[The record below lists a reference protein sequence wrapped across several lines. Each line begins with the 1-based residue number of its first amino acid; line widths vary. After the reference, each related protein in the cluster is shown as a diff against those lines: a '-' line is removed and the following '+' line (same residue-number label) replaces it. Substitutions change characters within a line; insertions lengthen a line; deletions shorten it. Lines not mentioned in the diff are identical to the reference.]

1 MAVEVWPTLRSASRH
16 LTEVS
21 QPHPASFLPAHNYS
35 TMNYQQFSETIASDL
50 FDFIMTH
57 DVKAEDIEDYLYDVL
72 DLLMVEE

>member
-1 MAVEVWPTLRSASRH
+1 
-16 LTEVS
+16 
-21 QPHPASFLPAHNYS
+21 
-35 TMNYQQFSETIASDL
+35 MNYQQFSETIASDL